1 MSRLTLNYDEV
12 KINKREFHASKQSI
26 ILDS

>member
-12 KINKREFHASKQSI
+12 KINKREFHASMQSI